1 MGAMTE
7 KNWGYFIVTG
17 MLVLPLAAQADQNTK
32 QVQIETRFAEVS
44 RDNERELGVDFNVSP
59 GEQRNL
65 DAKGFAPQTGTV
77 SAAFGDYTGVHPFPA
92 GGLSVEP
99 PADTPPLAL
108 QTTPVVK
115 TDGTIAMKVEPA
127 VQTVTPPPALPTEVS
142 VPVEGTLVVGGLAT
156 KPLKAG
162 TEKTPAVRK
171 IPLLGRLFS
180 RHDEAQKKKELV
192 VFITPE
198 VVKPAETD

>member
-1 MGAMTE
+1 MNTVPLEG
-7 KNWGYFIVTG
+7 VLVLL
-17 MLVLPLAAQADQNTK
+17 LVLPQAAQADQSPK

-44 RDNERELGVDFNVSP
+44 RDNERELGVDFDVSP

-65 DAKGFAPQTGTV
+65 DPKTAPPQTGTV
-77 SAAFGDYTGVHPFPA
+77 SATFGDFTGVHPFPA

-99 PADTPPLAL
+99 PATAPLAL
-108 QTTPVVK
+108 QTTPAVK
-115 TDGTIAMKVEPA
+115 TDGTIGLKVTPA
-127 VQTVTPPPALPTEVS
+127 VQTVTPPSALPTEVT

-156 KPLKAG
+156 RPLKTS

-192 VFITPE
+192 VFMTPE
-198 VVKPAETD
+198 VVKPADQD